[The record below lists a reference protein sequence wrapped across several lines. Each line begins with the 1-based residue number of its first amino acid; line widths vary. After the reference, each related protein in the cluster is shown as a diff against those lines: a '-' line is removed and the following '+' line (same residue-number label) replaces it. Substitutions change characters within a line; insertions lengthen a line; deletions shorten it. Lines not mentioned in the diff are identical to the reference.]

1 MIDIEDLID
10 ENFTELCDCTDDEQM
25 GWSFWFKLI
34 FFLWVFG

>member
-1 MIDIEDLID
+1 MEDDLID
-10 ENFTELCDCTDDEQM
+10 EAMLECCDDEPM